1 MVGLYKDPEGKMLF
15 TRTNPS
21 QGNINSSMDKD
32 TIAVLKKRVQELESE
47 VSVIPRFE
55 LVSVSVILA
64 CVYGVINV

>member
-64 CVYGVINV
+64 LVYGVINV

>member
-32 TIAVLKKRVQELESE
+32 TIASLKKRVQELESE
-47 VSVIPRFE
+47 VSVIHVAKCR
-55 LVSVSVILA
+55 IL
-64 CVYGVINV
+64 ISSFKP

>member
-32 TIAVLKKRVQELESE
+32 TIASLRKRVEELESE
-47 VSVIPRFE
+47 VSV
-55 LVSVSVILA
+55 
-64 CVYGVINV
+64 YM

>member
-32 TIAVLKKRVQELESE
+32 TIESLKKRVQELESE
-47 VSVIPRFE
+47 VSVIHVAKCR
-55 LVSVSVILA
+55 IL
-64 CVYGVINV
+64 ISSFKP

>member
-15 TRTNPS
+15 IRTNPS

-64 CVYGVINV
+64 LVYGVINV